1 MKPLL
6 HGVIVI
12 DKTAGPSSFGVVKA
26 ARKVLQIKKIGH
38 LGTLDPFAEGVL
50 PLCLN
55 EATKLTPFL
64 LDQPKTYRATVLLG
78 VETDTQD
85 STGATI
91 SRSAELPHP
100 EAIAPALDGFR
111 GVQWQTP
118 PLFSALHFRGRRL
131 YHWARQGISV
141 DVTPRQITILDLALE
156 SLALPEVTFTVSC
169 SKGTYIR
176 TLAADLG
183 RQLGCGAHLKALQRL
198 QVGPFSLDQAVRLPA
213 EPAARSAP
221 ELEAHLIPLVDC
233 LPHLP
238 TLQVDPPLAVQVRQG
253 KSLHLRD
260 QATVEAPLHPG
271 EQLKIVCQQTLV
283 AVAVLD
289 DQGEKI
295 QPVRGFNAQP
305 EEG

>member
-1 MKPLL
+1 MKPVL

-12 DKTAGPSSFGVVKA
+12 DKAAGPSSFGVVKVV
-26 ARKVLQIKKIGH
+26 RQLLQVKKIGH
-38 LGTLDPFAEGVL
+38 LGTLDPFAVGVL

-64 LDQPKTYRATVLLG
+64 LDQPKTYRATVSLG
-78 VETDTQD
+78 AETDTQD
-85 STGATI
+85 STGTII
-91 SRSAELPHP
+91 SRSSELPP
-100 EAIAPALDGFR
+100 PDAIAPALASFR
-111 GVQWQTP
+111 GEQWQTP
-118 PLFSALHFRGRRL
+118 PIFSALHFQGRRL

-156 SLALPEVTFTVSC
+156 SLTLPELTFIVTC

-198 QVGPFSLDQAVRLPA
+198 QVGPFSLDQAVSLPA
-213 EPAARSAP
+213 EPSDRFAS
-221 ELEAHLIPLVDC
+221 ELLGYLIPLAEC

-238 TLQVDPPLAVQVRQG
+238 TLRVDPPLAVQIRQG
-253 KSLHLRD
+253 KSLDLKD
-260 QATVEAPLHPG
+260 KVTVESPVHPG
-271 EQLKIVCQQTLV
+271 EQLKIVCEQTLV

-295 QPVRGFNAQP
+295 QPVRVFNP
-305 EEG
+305 